1 MFLVLL
7 LATVAFFASLILTPA
22 VRSLALRW
30 DILDYPSERKIHLC
44 PMPRVGGV
52 AIVLAYFAAFG
63 ALVIAGR
70 NAPPV
75 LQWSI
80 AIWPLLAAIIA
91 IFVIGLLDDLHGLT
105 HWQKLAGQLAA
116 AGTAYW
122 AGIRIAGPHGSAA
135 HWWSLPATVGWL
147 LLCTNAVNLIDGVDG
162 LAAGIGLLA
171 TTTALL
177 VAMLQGNIE
186 LALLTVPLIGA
197 LFGFLRFNFN
207 PATIFLGDSGSLF
220 IGFLFGCY
228 GVLWSQKSTSVLG
241 TMAPMMALSIPLLDT
256 VIAIG
261 RRLSHNRS
269 IFVADRAHLHHRLLD
284 SGLNPRRAT
293 LLLYAV
299 CALGSVVSLLMTRNN
314 YAGLAIILVVIAA
327 WFGFRLYSRE
337 GSSLTANTFGA
348 APLGRKPVRK
358 DAIALIEQSLAAPE
372 RTGMRGRA
380 KFPQKDALDPARGSQ
395 IFRVVAATQATRK
408 TKA

>member
-7 LATVAFFASLILTPA
+7 LATVAFFASLMLTPA

-30 DILDYPSERKIHLC
+30 NILDYPSERKIHLC

-63 ALVIAGR
+63 ALLFEGR
-70 NAPPV
+70 HGS
-75 LQWSI
+75 LMSQWSI
-80 AIWPLLAAIIA
+80 AVSPLLAAVIT

-116 AGTAYW
+116 AGAAYW
-122 AGIRIAGPHGSAA
+122 AGIRIAGPHGNTA

-147 LLCTNAVNLIDGVDG
+147 LLCTNAMNLIDGVDG
-162 LAAGIGLLA
+162 LAAGVGLLA
-171 TTTALL
+171 TTTAFL
-177 VAMLQGNIE
+177 VAMLQGNIQ

-220 IGFLFGCY
+220 IGFLLGCY
-228 GVLWSQKSTSVLG
+228 GVLWGQKSTSLLG
-241 TMAPMMALSIPLLDT
+241 SIAPLMALSIPLLDT
-256 VIAIG
+256 VIAMA

-269 IFVADRAHLHHRLLD
+269 IFEADRAHLHHRLLD
-284 SGLNPRRAT
+284 RGLTPRRAT
-293 LLLYAV
+293 LLLYSF
-299 CALGSVVSLLMTRNN
+299 CALGSVVSILMTRNN
-314 YAGLAIILVVIAA
+314 YASVAIVLIVIAA
-327 WFGFRLYSRE
+327 WFGFRHYSRE
-337 GSSLTANTFGA
+337 RSVLAAGTFGA
-348 APLGRKPVRK
+348 SFLGRKRRGNE
-358 DAIALIEQSLAAPE
+358 AIALLERWLGAPE
-372 RTGMRGRA
+372 GAGIRGHA
-380 KFPQKDALDPARGSQ
+380 KFPQKDALGPARKSQ
-395 IFRVVAATQATRK
+395 IFRVVTGAQAIRK